1 MLEKANLQEEIDKL
15 KFEHKQ
21 ELEDL
26 QDELTA
32 AQSKV
37 SAKDQYI
44 TELEKQND
52 EIQSKFEKMGLEAM
66 MQIKNQ
72 MFKQD
77 QEHDSLADLK

>member
-26 QDELTA
+26 QEELTA